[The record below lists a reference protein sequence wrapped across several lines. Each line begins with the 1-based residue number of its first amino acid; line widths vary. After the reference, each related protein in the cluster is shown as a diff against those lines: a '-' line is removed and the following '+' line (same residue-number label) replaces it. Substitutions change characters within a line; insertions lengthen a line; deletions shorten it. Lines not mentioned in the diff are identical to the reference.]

1 MGGRCMSEKTEVVE
15 KPVSGEEKVERWP
28 ALVGLWEPKLLAVI
42 VDSVVAIADDGIIKL
57 SPNEGLSI
65 SILEVAKIAAI
76 EVNIPKETFNPFKV
90 EAESSYPVDFK
101 ALSSVISRIKGD
113 ASVELEFNENNL
125 TVKSVGAYEKVYKVP
140 LLKETSTGTF
150 NKPDLEFKAG
160 IKLATVVPD
169 GNKIK
174 RDESFAEVV
183 RDLLSVG
190 ASKVRVS
197 IDTENAKFTAE
208 GEKGTVEAE
217 FTRFDPV
224 VEDIICEEP
233 STSVYSLSYLSRMLE
248 PIRMANSLMME
259 IATDKPMKLTYTIGA
274 GNVISY
280 YLAHEIVE

>member
-1 MGGRCMSEKTEVVE
+1 M
-15 KPVSGEEKVERWP
+15 
-28 ALVGLWEPKLLAVI
+28 I
-42 VDSVVAIADDGIIKL
+42 VDSVVAIADDGIIRL

-65 SILEVAKIAAI
+65 SVLEVAKIAAVEI
-76 EVNIPKETFNPFKV
+76 NIPKETFNPFKV

-113 ASVELEFNENNL
+113 ASVELEFNGDSL
-125 TVKSVGAYEKVYKVP
+125 TVKSMGAYEKVYKVP
-140 LLKETSTGTF
+140 LLDETSTGTF
-150 NKPDLEFKAG
+150 NKPELEFKAG
-160 IKLATVVPD
+160 IKFATVMPD
-169 GNKIK
+169 GKKIK
-174 RDESFAEVV
+174 RDDSFAELVK
-183 RDLLSVG
+183 DLLSVG
-190 ASKVRVS
+190 ASKVAVS

-248 PIRMANSLMME
+248 PMRMANSVMIE
-259 IATDKPMKLTYTIGA
+259 IATNKPMKLTYTIGA